1 MQAVL
6 LIDFGSTFTKLTA
19 VDLEER
25 RILAAAQSFTTVE
38 SDVMQGFNC
47 ALEILQEQLGGVEF
61 IKRLAC
67 SSAACGLRMV
77 ASGLVPSL
85 TAKAAKL
92 AAFGA
97 GAKVIKTFS
106 YELTDED
113 IDVIDDIAPDIFLLT
128 GGTDGGNVKVI
139 QHNAGLIATAKKP
152 FPIVIAGNRSAAKVC
167 HEVIASDIHPTYI
180 TENVM
185 PELNRLNIAPAQA
198 VIREIFLDRIV
209 SAKGLSHEKALIEG
223 IIMPTPAS
231 VLAALSLL
239 SKGTEK
245 TEGIG
250 EIMCADL
257 GGATTD
263 VYSIAKGYP
272 LNPSVMLSGLRE
284 PFEKRSVEG
293 DIGMRYSA
301 KGIVDAQGLEE
312 IINISGL
319 SKEEAENYLSEI
331 SKDKSRLPSD
341 NKTKA
346 MDFALAALAIRT
358 ALIRHAGELER
369 IYTPSGAV
377 YKQQGKDL
385 TGIDKIILTGGALVH
400 SNNPQAILD
409 IAISNIEE
417 SSLVPRNPKAIV
429 DRGYILSAMG
439 LLSTYDEESAIN
451 IMKQYIGGHVDGTG
465 Q

>member
-1 MQAVL
+1 
-6 LIDFGSTFTKLTA
+6 
-19 VDLEER
+19 
-25 RILAAAQSFTTVE
+25 
-38 SDVMQGFNC
+38 
-47 ALEILQEQLGGVEF
+47 
-61 IKRLAC
+61 
-67 SSAACGLRMV
+67 
-77 ASGLVPSL
+77 
-85 TAKAAKL
+85 
-92 AAFGA
+92 
-97 GAKVIKTFS
+97 
-106 YELTDED
+106 
-113 IDVIDDIAPDIFLLT
+113 
-128 GGTDGGNVKVI
+128 
-139 QHNAGLIATAKKP
+139 
-152 FPIVIAGNRSAAKVC
+152 
-167 HEVIASDIHPTYI
+167 
-180 TENVM
+180 M

-358 ALIRHAGELER
+358 ALIRHAENLSA
-369 IYTPSGAV
+369 YTP
-377 YKQQGKDL
+377 
-385 TGIDKIILTGGALVH
+385 
-400 SNNPQAILD
+400 QA
-409 IAISNIEE
+409 A
-417 SSLVPRNPKAIV
+417 
-429 DRGYILSAMG
+429 
-439 LLSTYDEESAIN
+439 
-451 IMKQYIGGHVDGTG
+451 QYISSRQGFNGYR
-465 Q
+465 

>member
-19 VDLEER
+19 VDIEER

-38 SDVMQGFNC
+38 SDVMQGFKE
-47 ALEILQEQLGGVEF
+47 ALEKLQEQLGNIQF

-67 SSAACGLRMV
+67 SSAAGGLRMV

-106 YELTDED
+106 YELTEED
-113 IDVIDDIAPDIFLLT
+113 IDIIDDIAPDIFLLT
-128 GGTDGGNVKVI
+128 GGTDGGNFKVI
-139 QHNAGLIATAKKP
+139 QHNAELISTAKKP
-152 FPIVIAGNRSAAKVC
+152 FPVVIAGNRSAAKVC
-167 HEVIASDIHPTYI
+167 EEIISSDIHPTYI

-185 PELNRLNIAPAQA
+185 PELNRLNIAPAQG

-209 SAKGLSHEKALIEG
+209 SAKGLSHEKALVEG

-245 TEGIG
+245 TKGIG
-250 EIMCADL
+250 EIMCVDL

-301 KGIVDAQGLEE
+301 KGIVDAAGMEE

-319 SKEEAENYLSEI
+319 SSEKAENYLCEI

-341 NKTKA
+341 DSTKA
-346 MDFALAALAIRT
+346 MDFALAALAMRT

-385 TGIDKIILTGGALVH
+385 TGIDKIILTGGALVY
-400 SNNPQAILD
+400 SDNPQAILD
-409 IAISNIEE
+409 TAISNIDE
-417 SSLVPRNPKAIV
+417 SNLVPRSPKAIL
-429 DRGYILSAMG
+429 DKGYILSAMG

-451 IMKQYIGGHVDGTG
+451 IMKEYIGGHVDGAN
-465 Q
+465 

>member
-1 MQAVL
+1 MQVVL

-38 SDVMQGFNC
+38 SDVMQGFNH
-47 ALEILQEQLGGVEF
+47 ALEKLHEQLGNMQF

-67 SSAACGLRMV
+67 SSAAGGLRMV

-106 YELTDED
+106 YELTEED
-113 IDVIDDIAPDIFLLT
+113 IAAIDDIAPDIFLLT
-128 GGTDGGNVKVI
+128 GGTDGGNFKVI
-139 QHNAGLIATAKKP
+139 QHNAELISTAKKP
-152 FPIVIAGNRSAAKVC
+152 FPVVIAGNRSAAKKC
-167 HEVIASDIHPTYI
+167 EEIISSDIHPTYI

-239 SKGTEK
+239 SKGTEN

-250 EIMCADL
+250 EIMCVDL

-301 KGIVDAQGLEE
+301 KGIVDAAGMEE

-319 SKEEAENYLSEI
+319 SSEEAENYLCEI
-331 SKDKSRLPSD
+331 SHDKSRLPSD
-341 NKTKA
+341 DSTKA
-346 MDFALAALAIRT
+346 MDFTLAALAMRT

-400 SNNPQAILD
+400 SDNPQAILD
-409 IAISNIEE
+409 TAISNIDE
-417 SSLVPRNPKAIV
+417 SNLVPRSPKAIV
-429 DRGYILSAMG
+429 DRDYILSAMG

-451 IMKQYIGGHVDGTG
+451 IMKEYIGGHVDGAN
-465 Q
+465 